1 MAPTVNLALFPR
13 LATLSGLLVIL
24 ILVVLPHLFHLAWWI
39 IPTFFIML
47 LWRYLIFQQRGWSFS
62 PTLQFSL
69 ALLVLLGIFLS
80 YGTWFGRDAGIAF
93 LVLLCGLKW
102 LEMKSRRD
110 AFLLVFL
117 SYFLIITHFLYSQAI
132 ITVIYLG
139 IVTWLIT
146 ATLISLSDNNDKL
159 LPIQRLR
166 LSATLLGQALP
177 LMIVL
182 FFLFPRLTGTL
193 WSLPKDAYSGVTGLS
208 DSISLGQ
215 VSKLSLSNDIAFR
228 VKFHGKIPPLS
239 SLYWRG
245 PVLWWTNGRDWQ
257 SGVQYDNKLNNLDLH
272 PIGEAINYTVTLEPH
287 NQRWLLALDLPAQAP
302 PQGYLSMDY
311 QVLANSLVH
320 QRLIYQLSSYIHYRA
335 DILTPQQSHLGLSLP
350 PGKHPRAQALA
361 KQWLQQN
368 PQPQAIVQR
377 ALQYF
382 NQEAFVYTYTPPLLI
397 ADPIDEFLF
406 KTRQGFCEHYA
417 AAFTVLM
424 RAAGIPARIV
434 TGYLG
439 GMVNP
444 IGNYLIVRQRDAHAW
459 SEIWL
464 PNQGWVRVDPTAAIA
479 PERIEAGIDSILP
492 TQENLLGGFL
502 TENSMVIQVWQNLRY
517 RWDIINNTWNQGIV
531 GYNSFRQQQLIS
543 QLGLENVG
551 WRGMIILLLALTM
564 TLLFLLAIWIL
575 LRPAMKINDPAQQ
588 IYQRFCRKLA
598 RRGLHRHLSEGP
610 LTFATRVSTR
620 RPDLAPAAHQI
631 IALYLQTRYRSQL
644 QTLAQLRLAVQRFH
658 P

>member
-1 MAPTVNLALFPR
+1 MATIVNLALFPR
-13 LATLSGLLVIL
+13 ATLSGLLVIL

-47 LWRYLIFQQRGWSFS
+47 LWRYLIFQQQRGWSFS

-69 ALLVLLGIFLS
+69 ASLVLLSIFLS

-102 LEMKSRRD
+102 LEMNSRRD

-132 ITVIYLG
+132 VMTLYLG

-146 ATLISLSDNNDKL
+146 ATLLSLSDNNDKL
-159 LPIQRLR
+159 PSIQRLR
-166 LSATLLGQALP
+166 LSATLLVQAIP

-182 FFLFPRLTGTL
+182 FFLFPRLNGAL

-215 VSKLSLSNDIAFR
+215 VSKLSLSNDVAFR
-228 VKFHGKIPPLS
+228 VKFHGEIPPPS
-239 SLYWRG
+239 SRYWRG
-245 PVLWWTNGRDWQ
+245 PVLWWTDGYNWQGRIP
-257 SGVQYDNKLNNLDLH
+257 YYKKMKERPLH
-272 PIGEAINYTVTLEPH
+272 PLGEAVNYTVTLEPH

-302 PQGYLSMDY
+302 PQGYLSIDH
-311 QVLANSLVH
+311 QVLAYNLVH
-320 QRLIYQLSSYIHYRA
+320 QRLTYQLSSYIHYRA
-335 DILTPQQSHLGLSLP
+335 DVLKYYYFGLFLP
-350 PGKHPRAQALA
+350 EGKHPRARDLA

-377 ALQYF
+377 AVQYF
-382 NQEAFVYTYTPPLLI
+382 NQEPFIYTHTPPLLMV
-397 ADPIDEFLF
+397 DPIDEFLF
-406 KTRQGFCEHYA
+406 ETRQGFCEHYA

-479 PERIEAGIDSILP
+479 PERIEAGIDSALP
-492 TQENLLGGFL
+492 AQENLLGTFL
-502 TENSMVIQVWQNLRY
+502 NENSMVVQVWQNLHY
-517 RWDIINNTWNQGIV
+517 RWDIINNTWNQWIV
-531 GYNSFRQQQLIS
+531 SYNLSRQQQLLG
-543 QLGLENVG
+543 QLGLEDFD
-551 WRGMIILLLALTM
+551 WRGMAILLLVLSM
-564 TLLFLLAIWIL
+564 TILFLLATWIW
-575 LRPAMKINDPAQQ
+575 LRSSIKINDPTQQ

-610 LTFATRVSTR
+610 LTFANRISTL
-620 RPDLAPAAHQI
+620 RPDLAEAANQI
-631 IALYLQTRYRSQL
+631 IALYLQTRYRSQF
-644 QTLAQLRLAVQRFH
+644 QTLAQLRLAVQKFH

>member
-1 MAPTVNLALFPR
+1 MKTVNLALFPR
-13 LATLSGLLVIL
+13 LATLKWLLVIL

-39 IPTFFIML
+39 IPSFFIML
-47 LWRYLIFQQRGWSFS
+47 LWRYLIFQQYWSSLS
-62 PTLQFSL
+62 PHSQFGL

-93 LVLLCGLKW
+93 LVVLCGLKW
-102 LEMKSRRD
+102 LEMNNSRD

-139 IVTWLIT
+139 VVTWLIT

-159 LPIQRLR
+159 PTVRRLR
-166 LSATLLGQALP
+166 LSAILLVQALP
-177 LMIVL
+177 LMVVL
-182 FFLFPRLTGTL
+182 FLLFPRLAGTL
-193 WSLPKDAYSGVTGLS
+193 WSLPKDAYSGITGLS

-215 VSKLSLSNDIAFR
+215 VSKLSLSHEVVFR
-228 VKFHGKIPPLS
+228 VKFHGKIPPLR

-257 SGVQYDNKLNNLDLH
+257 SGIQYYKKMNNLDFH
-272 PIGEAINYTVTLEPH
+272 PLSEPVNYTVTLEPH
-287 NQRWLLALDLPAQAP
+287 NQRWLFALDLPAQAP
-302 PQGYLSMDY
+302 PDGYLNIDY

-320 QRLIYQLSSYIHYRA
+320 QRLIYSLSSYIRYRA
-335 DILTPQQSHLGLSLP
+335 NILTHQQHRLGLSLP
-350 PGKHPRAQALA
+350 PGKHPRARILA
-361 KQWLQQN
+361 QQWLQQYR
-368 PQPQAIVQR
+368 QPQAIIQR

-382 NQEAFVYTYTPPLLI
+382 NQESFVYTYTPPLLI

-406 KTRQGFCEHYA
+406 ETRQGFCEHYA

-439 GMVNP
+439 GTVNP

-464 PNQGWVRVDPTAAIA
+464 PDQGWIRVDPTAAIA
-479 PERIEAGIDSILP
+479 PERIEAGIDIALP
-492 TQENLLGGFL
+492 DQENLLSGFL
-502 TENSMVIQVWQNLRY
+502 TDNSIVIQVLQNLRY
-517 RWDIINNTWNQGIV
+517 RWDIINNAWNQWIV
-531 GYNSFRQQQLIS
+531 SYNSFRQQQLLG
-543 QLGLENVG
+543 QLGLEDFD
-551 WRGMIILLLALTM
+551 WRHITILLALTM
-564 TLLFLLAIWIL
+564 ILLWIGLAAWIL
-575 LRPAMKINDPAQQ
+575 LRQPAIVNDPAQQ

-598 RRGLHRHLSEGP
+598 RRGVHRLPSEGP
-610 LTFATRVSTR
+610 LTFANRVSTMH
-620 RPDLAPAAHQI
+620 PDLAQAINQI
-631 IALYLQTRYRSQL
+631 IALYLQTRYRSQS
-644 QTLAQLRLAVQRFH
+644 QTLAQLRLAVRKFNF
-658 P
+658 